1 MATKP
6 TTTKDAKVSSKKCA
20 TKKACTKKTAETKAP
35 KTCAKKESTPKACT
49 TKKACAKKVEAKT
62 CTKAPKACAK
72 KETAPKACA
81 KKETTPKACATK
93 KACKRATKKTA
104 INKELTESKTT
115 IILAKTDLG
124 WGNNLYIRGEGA
136 SLSWDKGVLMQSVS
150 DNEWLWEAK
159 GLKGSLVFKFLINDE
174 IWCEGENIEGK
185 INDIHTYFPEF

>member
-62 CTKAPKACAK
+62 CTK
-72 KETAPKACA
+72 APKACA